1 MADKHTVHVTIFHQT
16 YALRVAGDEREVVEL
31 AATVDQ
37 LMNAVSSRSGTSDS
51 VRVGV
56 LACLHMA
63 DRLRTIERELAAL
76 KQRVDSKSEEFGA
89 LLEKLL
95 SSGPETQSTAA
106 TPRSQ
111 RAAEPSA

>member
-37 LMNAVSSRSGTSDS
+37 LMNAVASRSGTSDS

-63 DRLRTIERELAAL
+63 DRLRMLERELAAL
-76 KQRVDSKSEEFGA
+76 RQRVDSKSEEFGV
-89 LLEKLL
+89 LLEQLL
-95 SSGPETQSTAA
+95 TAGPEKLSTAE
-106 TPRSQ
+106 T
-111 RAAEPSA
+111 RAAETNA